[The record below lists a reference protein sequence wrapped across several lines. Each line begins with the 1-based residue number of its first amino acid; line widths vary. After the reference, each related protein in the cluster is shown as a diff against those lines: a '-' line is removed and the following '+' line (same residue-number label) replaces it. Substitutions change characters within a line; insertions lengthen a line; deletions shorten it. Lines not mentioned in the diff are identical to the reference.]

1 MSDVWV
7 VNASPLIL
15 LGKIG
20 RIDLVSR
27 LAARIV
33 IPQGVAEELRA
44 GPAADPARTW
54 IEGPG
59 AGAVTAVEQT
69 DPLVATWDLGLGE
82 SHVLTL
88 CRATPNTEAI
98 LDDRAARNCAAAL
111 GIPVR
116 GTLALI
122 ALAKRRGVIAEAR
135 PLFDALQDQGI
146 RVDAA
151 VIETALRL
159 AGES

>member
-1 MSDVWV
+1 VSEVWI

-15 LGKIG
+15 LGKVG
-20 RIDLVSR
+20 RIDLISR
-27 LAARIV
+27 LGARIAV
-33 IPQGVAEELRA
+33 PQGVAEELRA
-44 GPAADPARTW
+44 GPAADPARAW

-59 AGAVTAVEQT
+59 AESVASVQRT

-88 CRATPNTEAI
+88 CRMTPDAEAI

-135 PLFDALQDQGI
+135 PLFDALRNQGI
-146 RVDAA
+146 RVDDAL
-151 VIETALRL
+151 IEAALRL
-159 AGES
+159 AGE

>member
-15 LGKIG
+15 LGKVG
-20 RIDLVSR
+20 RIDLVPR

-44 GPAADPARTW
+44 GPAADPALAW
-54 IEGPG
+54 LEGPG
-59 AGAVTAVEQT
+59 ARSVTPVERT

-88 CRATPNTEAI
+88 CRAMPDAEAI

-111 GIPVR
+111 KVPVR
-116 GTLALI
+116 GTLAVI
-122 ALAKRRGVIAEAR
+122 VFAKRRGLIAAVR